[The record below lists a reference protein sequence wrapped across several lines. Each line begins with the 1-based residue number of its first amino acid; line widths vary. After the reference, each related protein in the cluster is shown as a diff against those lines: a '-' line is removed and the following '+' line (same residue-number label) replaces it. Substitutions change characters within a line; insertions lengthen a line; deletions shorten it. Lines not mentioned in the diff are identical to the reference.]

1 MYQAAVIVLSILA
14 HFTLGKAH
22 KVNVII
28 CMRLINFLKIIE
40 VVIDTTVIW
49 TQIWLMPELV
59 VYVQTSPFHC
69 AYIILIKNVNI
80 VNNVNYCVLQ

>member
-28 CMRLINFLKIIE
+28 CMRLINLLKIIE
-40 VVIDTTVIW
+40 VVIDTTVI
-49 TQIWLMPELV
+49 
-59 VYVQTSPFHC
+59 
-69 AYIILIKNVNI
+69 
-80 VNNVNYCVLQ
+80 

>member
-14 HFTLGKAH
+14 HFTVGKAH
-22 KVNVII
+22 KVDVI
-28 CMRLINFLKIIE
+28 CMRLINFFKIIE

-59 VYVQTSPFHC
+59 EYFQNSPLCC
-69 AYIILIKNVNI
+69 AYTILI
-80 VNNVNYCVLQ
+80 